1 LTSDIAACGPAILN
15 ILTTASSFLS
25 NLVAPRSTTT
35 PGRSDH
41 PYSIADHRTA
51 LSTAWHLANDQINA
65 IPFHL
70 VENRWLRLYT
80 DVSIM
85 HSALDL
91 ATTSSGTFPAQTF
104 WLNAIRRL
112 DMAIIVAGA
121 LGHDRAE
128 WIQLLIGEIQRKGLP
143 RRRSPRHHRS
153 PDRHVKKRKS
163 VSQPSDINDE
173 LKFAPSPIVNL
184 ASTLSVSDY
193 LRDHRDRPFILRQY
207 LHSSDSP
214 CPPWPAIERWRSPD
228 YLLDLV
234 GEGRV
239 VPVEVG
245 SAYDDVGWGQGI
257 IPFRNFLARAG
268 YDLTPENEEPP
279 GTELSPLYL
288 AQHPLL
294 SQFPG
299 LERDISLPDFV
310 WSNPPPTDAIPSY
323 RPPETKDGIVI
334 NVWVGSGRK
343 EIVSPAHTVSLQ
355 EMALAL

>member
-1 LTSDIAACGPAILN
+1 
-15 ILTTASSFLS
+15 
-25 NLVAPRSTTT
+25 
-35 PGRSDH
+35 
-41 PYSIADHRTA
+41 
-51 LSTAWHLANDQINA
+51 
-65 IPFHL
+65 
-70 VENRWLRLYT
+70 
-80 DVSIM
+80 M
-85 HSALDL
+85 
-91 ATTSSGTFPAQTF
+91 
-104 WLNAIRRL
+104 
-112 DMAIIVAGA
+112 
-121 LGHDRAE
+121 
-128 WIQLLIGEIQRKGLP
+128 
-143 RRRSPRHHRS
+143 
-153 PDRHVKKRKS
+153 
-163 VSQPSDINDE
+163 
-173 LKFAPSPIVNL
+173 
-184 ASTLSVSDY
+184 
-193 LRDHRDRPFILRQY
+193 
-207 LHSSDSP
+207 
-214 CPPWPAIERWRSPD
+214 
-228 YLLDLV
+228 
-234 GEGRV
+234 

-343 EIVSPAHTVSLQ
+343 EIVSPAHTVSLH